1 MRVCFHEGYAAPLP
15 EGHRFPMGKFAALHA
30 ILLGEGLICTQ
41 DVVIPQE
48 ASWGDLGLVHTGR
61 YLDSLRLGTMGRL
74 AERRMG
80 LPRTDAIIRR
90 SRLATQGTFEAG
102 RMALQDGVAA
112 NLAGGMHHGF
122 PDHGEG
128 FCVVNDVA
136 VAIRML
142 QRDGMA
148 KRVLVVDLDVHQG
161 NGVAAVFEG
170 NESVYTFSMH
180 GEKNYPFKKER
191 SSRDVALPDGMDNWA
206 YLDVLQSH
214 LIDVVD
220 EARPDLV
227 YYLAGVDPAAGDR
240 FGRLELT
247 QDGLAARDRY
257 VLETMRLKGLPV
269 ALALSGGYAECDE
282 ATANLHAEV
291 HRVARGV
298 FG

>member
-1 MRVCFHEGYAAPLP
+1 MRVCFSEGYVAPLP
-15 EGHRFPMGKFAALHA
+15 GGHRFPMGKFAALHR
-30 ILLGEGLICTQ
+30 ILLDEGLIRVQ
-41 DVVIPQE
+41 DVVVPVE
-48 ASWGDLGLVHTGR
+48 TSWDDLALVHTVR
-61 YLDSLRLGTMGRL
+61 YLDSLRLGTMDRL

-80 LPRTDAIIRR
+80 LPRTDAIVRR

-128 FCVVNDVA
+128 FCVLNDVA

-142 QRDGMA
+142 QRGGEM

-161 NGVAAVFEG
+161 NGVAAVFE
-170 NESVYTFSMH
+170 NDDSVYTFSMH

-214 LIDVVD
+214 LMDVID
-220 EARPDLV
+220 AAKPDLV
-227 YYLAGVDPAAGDR
+227 YYLAGVDPVAGDR

-269 ALALSGGYAECDE
+269 GLVLSGGYAESDE
-282 ATANLHAEV
+282 KTADLHAEV
-291 HRVARGV
+291 HRVAKGV

>member
-1 MRVCFHEGYAAPLP
+1 MRVCFSEGYAAPLP
-15 EGHRFPMGKFAALHA
+15 EGHRFPMGKFVALHR
-30 ILLGEGLICTQ
+30 ILLDEGLIRVQ
-41 DVVIPQE
+41 DVVTPSE
-48 ASWGDLGLVHTGR
+48 TSWDDLALVHTVR
-61 YLDSLRLGTMGRL
+61 YLDSLRLGTMDRL

-80 LPRTDAIIRR
+80 LPRTDAIVRR

-128 FCVVNDVA
+128 FCVLNDVA

-142 QRDGMA
+142 QRDGDVA
-148 KRVLVVDLDVHQG
+148 RVLVVDLDVHQG

-170 NESVYTFSMH
+170 DDSVFTFSMH

-191 SSRDVALPDGMDNWA
+191 SSRDVALPDGVDNWA

-214 LIDVVD
+214 LMDVID
-220 EARPDLV
+220 EAKPDLV
-227 YYLAGVDPAAGDR
+227 YYLAGVDPVAGDR

-247 QDGLAARDRY
+247 RDGLAARDRY

-269 ALALSGGYAECDE
+269 ALVLSGGYAKSDE
-282 ATANLHAEV
+282 ETADLHAEV
-291 HRVARGV
+291 HRVAKGV

>member
-1 MRVCFHEGYAAPLP
+1 VRVCFSEGYAAPLP
-15 EGHRFPMGKFAALHA
+15 EGHRFPMGKFVALHR
-30 ILLGEGLICTQ
+30 ILLDEGLIRVQ
-41 DVVIPQE
+41 DVVTPSE
-48 ASWGDLGLVHTGR
+48 TSWDDLALVHTVR
-61 YLDSLRLGTMGRL
+61 YLDSLRLGTMDRL

-80 LPRTDAIIRR
+80 LPRTDAIVRR

-128 FCVVNDVA
+128 FCVLNDVA

-142 QRDGMA
+142 QRDGDVA
-148 KRVLVVDLDVHQG
+148 RVLVVDLDVHQG

-170 NESVYTFSMH
+170 DDSVFTFSMH

-191 SSRDVALPDGMDNWA
+191 SSRDVALPDGVDNWA

-214 LIDVVD
+214 LMDVID
-220 EARPDLV
+220 EAKPDLV
-227 YYLAGVDPAAGDR
+227 YYLAGVDPVAGDR

-247 QDGLAARDRY
+247 RDGLAARDRY

-269 ALALSGGYAECDE
+269 ALVLSGGYAKSDE
-282 ATANLHAEV
+282 ETADLHAEV
-291 HRVARGV
+291 HRVAKGV

>member
-1 MRVCFHEGYAAPLP
+1 LRVCFDEGYVATLP
-15 EGHRFPMGKFAALHA
+15 KGHRFPMGKFAALHR
-30 ILLGEGLICTQ
+30 ILLDEGLIREQ
-41 DVVIPQE
+41 DVMAPCEVLWE
-48 ASWGDLGLVHTGR
+48 DLGLVHTGR
-61 YLDSLRLGTMGRL
+61 YLDSLRLGTMDRL

-80 LPRTDAIIRR
+80 LPRTDGIVRR

-128 FCVVNDVA
+128 FCVLNDVA

-142 QRDGMA
+142 QRDGDVR
-148 KRVLVVDLDVHQG
+148 RVLVVDLDVHQG
-161 NGVAAVFEG
+161 NGVAAVFE
-170 NESVYTFSMH
+170 EDDSVYTFSMH
-180 GEKNYPFKKER
+180 GEKNYPFKKET

-206 YLDVLQSH
+206 YMDVLQAH
-214 LIDVVD
+214 LVDVIDD
-220 EARPDLV
+220 AKPDLV
-227 YYLAGVDPAAGDR
+227 YYLAGVDPVVGDR

-257 VLETMRLKGLPV
+257 VLETMRSKGLAV
-269 ALALSGGYAECDE
+269 GLVLSGGYAESDE
-282 ATANLHAEV
+282 MTADLHAEV
-291 HRVARGV
+291 HRVAKDV

>member
-1 MRVCFHEGYAAPLP
+1 
-15 EGHRFPMGKFAALHA
+15 MGKFVALHR
-30 ILLGEGLICTQ
+30 ILLDEGLIRMQ
-41 DVVIPQE
+41 DVVAPSE
-48 ASWGDLGLVHTGR
+48 TSWDDLALVHTVR
-61 YLDSLRLGTMGRL
+61 YLDSLRLGTMDRL

-80 LPRTDAIIRR
+80 LPRTDAIVRR

-128 FCVVNDVA
+128 FCVLNDVA
-136 VAIRML
+136 VSIRML
-142 QRDGMA
+142 QRDGDVA
-148 KRVLVVDLDVHQG
+148 RVLVVDLDVHQG

-170 NESVYTFSMH
+170 DDSVFTFSMH

-191 SSRDVALPDGMDNWA
+191 SSRDVALPDGVDNWA

-214 LIDVVD
+214 LMDVID
-220 EARPDLV
+220 EAKPDLV
-227 YYLAGVDPAAGDR
+227 YYLAGVDPVAGDR
-240 FGRLELT
+240 FGRLALT
-247 QDGLAARDRY
+247 RDGLAARDRY

-269 ALALSGGYAECDE
+269 ALVLSGGYAKSDE
-282 ATANLHAEV
+282 ETADLHAEV
-291 HRVARGV
+291 HRVAKGV